1 MVGFLGGKSLK
12 LSQPIIPGL
21 IVALVFFLV
30 FSKLFPPKELTTE
43 LAYEE
48 D

>member
-1 MVGFLGGKSLK
+1 MLFLIDLFNYFLHGYAA
-12 LSQPIIPGL
+12 
-21 IVALVFFLV
+21 ALVFFLV
-30 FSKLFPPKELTTE
+30 FSLIFPPKQRTTE